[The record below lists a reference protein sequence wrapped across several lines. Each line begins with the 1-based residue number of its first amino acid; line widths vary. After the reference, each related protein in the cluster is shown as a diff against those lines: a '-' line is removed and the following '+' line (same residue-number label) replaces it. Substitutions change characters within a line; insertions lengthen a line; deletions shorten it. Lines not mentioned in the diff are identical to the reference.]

1 MVKSDFLRRTIT
13 ALIMAP
19 VVIGVILF
27 EFPYYNLL
35 LLAVG
40 AMLSWEW
47 SNMVATDKKATYA
60 SIYTLSMATAVMLQS
75 MFGILMMI
83 VLATIV
89 VAYKARG
96 EKHRKLLMLGVP
108 YISLGVGSLMWLMI
122 VFSSWAVLWLLF
134 VVWAVDV
141 GGYLVGCS
149 VKGPKLAPKVSPHKT
164 WSGLFGGMLLAAL
177 VGWGLAYAFQWP
189 SCEYYGLVA
198 MALAVVEQIGDLIE
212 SAIKRKVG
220 VKDSSDMVP
229 RHGGV
234 FDRVDGLIFT
244 APVLLLCV
252 ILYSMYLY

>member
-1 MVKSDFLRRTIT
+1 MVKSDFLRRTVT

-47 SNMVATDKKATYA
+47 SNMVAADKKATYA

-75 MFGILMMI
+75 MFGILLMI

-89 VAYKARG
+89 IAFKSRG

-108 YISLGVGSLMWLMI
+108 YISLGIGSLMWLMI
-122 VFSSWAVLWLLF
+122 VFSAWAVLWLLF

-141 GGYLVGCS
+141 GGYVVGCS
-149 VKGPKLAPKVSPHKT
+149 VKGPKLAPKISPHKT
-164 WSGLFGGMLLAAL
+164 WSGLFGGMLLASL
-177 VGWGLAYAFQWP
+177 VGWGLAYVFQWP
-189 SCEYYGLVA
+189 ECKYYGLVA
-198 MALAVVEQIGDLIE
+198 MVLAIIEQIGDLIE

-229 RHGGV
+229 GHGGV

-252 ILYSMYLY
+252 ILYSMYIY